1 MAILHGK
8 VLILLFLSCQ
18 VSELSYYQKKFVAII
33 FQLIRPV
40 KEGRWLSSY
49 SKLQDN
55 SCFWILRRSIFRIYV
70 VIKIHILGYIWAQK
84 SQYFPKFI
92 SHQSLVVKSWLT
104 PQNDG
109 KTWFTIGVFTYV
121 YPSDNQKTL
130 KITIICF
137 FSLIMK
143 KLYDFPYLMK
153 RWSY

>member
-18 VSELSYYQKKFVAII
+18 VSELSYYQKKFVAVI

-55 SCFWILRRSIFRIYV
+55 SCFWILRRSTFRIYL
-70 VIKIHILGYIWAQK
+70 VIKIHILGYIWVQK
-84 SQYFPKFI
+84 PKYFIKFI
-92 SHQSLVVKSWLT
+92 SQQSLVVNSWLT

-109 KTWFTIGVFTYV
+109 KTWLLLVLSHIYTSRIT
-121 YPSDNQKTL
+121 KKAL
-130 KITIICF
+130 KLQF
-137 FSLIMK
+137 FV
-143 KLYDFPYLMK
+143 
-153 RWSY
+153 

>member
-1 MAILHGK
+1 MVFLHGK

-55 SCFWILRRSIFRIYV
+55 SCVWILRRSIFRIYL
-70 VIKIHILGYIWAQK
+70 VIKIHILGYIWAPI
-84 SQYFPKFI
+84 FPKIRI
-92 SHQSLVVKSWLT
+92 SPIFGRKKLVTS
-104 PQNDG
+104 QNDG
-109 KTWFTIGVFTYV
+109 KTWFTIGVFIYA
-121 YPSDNQKTL
+121 YPVDNQKSL
-130 KITIICF
+130 KITIFCF